1 MPCGLAG
8 VWPSTRIGVK
18 EVQWFLKSVL
28 CCVVCLYCCGCPR
41 ALCSHLLALQ
51 NSEYWM
57 TDQDRQETAD
67 WIASLNDVIGQSQ
80 PETKIAGR
88 QGGEEQRGSEL
99 N

>member
-1 MPCGLAG
+1 
-8 VWPSTRIGVK
+8 
-18 EVQWFLKSVL
+18 
-28 CCVVCLYCCGCPR
+28 
-41 ALCSHLLALQ
+41 
-51 NSEYWM
+51 M